1 MAPTNSG
8 ENQAAGRVSPFNGNK
23 ARNTLVGLGVA
34 VVVLSQTFTFIN
46 GIIDKVSPQPQP
58 VLLSNRTLQDI
69 MDQMKRAQ
77 TQMEPAAGEIHDI
90 KLFTERLTKAIETLT
105 QLQESGALSRRNIES
120 DVGRVLKNQKDILD
134 DISEIKKKI
143 AR

>member
-1 MAPTNSG
+1 
-8 ENQAAGRVSPFNGNK
+8 
-23 ARNTLVGLGVA
+23 
-34 VVVLSQTFTFIN
+34 
-46 GIIDKVSPQPQP
+46 
-58 VLLSNRTLQDI
+58 

-90 KLFTERLTKAIETLT
+90 KLFTERLTKAIEALT
-105 QLQESGALSRRNIES
+105 QLQESGALSRVNIES

>member
-1 MAPTNSG
+1 MSG
-8 ENQAAGRVSPFNGNK
+8 ENQATSRLSLFNENK
-23 ARNTLVGLGVA
+23 ARNTLIGLGVA